1 MQIGNAIINDETD
14 QQGTYDYYATH
25 ALVSDQVVSQIQKY
39 CDFSPNAGNKSS
51 ACNAAIDAVSPNID
65 NINIYNIYAPIC
77 FSTNITARPKEV
89 SVSHNFSYLKSF
101 VGCLLLPFFF
111 LKKKKNLPH
120 LYRQMKYVF
129 NLGIED
135 QNKSWIIFVV
145 LQILN
150 FDPCSD
156 YYVYAYLNRPDVQ
169 EAMHAN
175 VTKLTHDWEPCSD
188 VLTTWLDSP
197 STIIPL
203 LHEFMANGLRVWV
216 FR

>member
-1 MQIGNAIINDETD
+1 
-14 QQGTYDYYATH
+14 
-25 ALVSDQVVSQIQKY
+25 
-39 CDFSPNAGNKSS
+39 
-51 ACNAAIDAVSPNID
+51 
-65 NINIYNIYAPIC
+65 
-77 FSTNITARPKEV
+77 
-89 SVSHNFSYLKSF
+89 
-101 VGCLLLPFFF
+101 
-111 LKKKKNLPH
+111 
-120 LYRQMKYVF
+120 MKYMF

-175 VTKLTHDWEPCSD
+175 VTKLIHDWEPCSD